1 MMKIQVWAGVVVAM
15 QRRILLV
22 ITLYVFFGASF
33 AAAQDAA
40 FQSGPG
46 LDSTTSEVALVPWAT
61 VVKDA
66 EKTKTVVEML
76 NAPLSRLHPDRD
88 AISFR
93 FSDAAY
99 WFIVPVINNEKFP
112 LERILVF
119 EPTWLDD
126 VEVTLVDSQGE
137 RQSFAGGDARTFAQ
151 RAELRRQTNFRLLLQ
166 PGNNKLI
173 VRVATRDPFFVAMS
187 LMDEAAFYEL
197 ASSDSKYFGLF
208 YGGLLSLLLFNF
220 MLFTSTRENMYL
232 AYSLHVTAFLTMYTI
247 YNGNAF
253 GLLFPDSPEL
263 SNWSHSVSIYLYSLT
278 GIVFARVFL
287 DLKRKEPSLYA
298 LWKRILIAWL
308 VSCVVTLFPSGYSS
322 HVLASIIWVILFSVF
337 SLLLGLAAVRH
348 RNNAAGLYL
357 SASVAGFCGSS
368 VTALTVL
375 GELPYTFTTYRA
387 ADFGMLIDA
396 IMLSL
401 AISDRISKAN
411 RLERLRRFFSPAVA
425 DQLLS
430 ASSEDL
436 YRPHHREIVVMF
448 LDLRGYT
455 AFTVKHGADE
465 VMRVLGEFH
474 SVMGELIAS
483 YGATLERFAGDGM
496 MIFFNDPVEIP
507 DPEAKAC
514 RMALEMQA
522 RFEELNRTWETRNY
536 SLSLGVGIA
545 QGVATIGAIGFEGR
559 RDYAA
564 IGNVTNLAAR
574 LCSQACGGQIIISST
589 VARNIREILPV
600 QPIQPLVLKG
610 FSEPVECYELVA
622 LREHH
627 QHPEPVSLARPEV
640 VPVSG

>member
-1 MMKIQVWAGVVVAM
+1 
-15 QRRILLV
+15 
-22 ITLYVFFGASF
+22 
-33 AAAQDAA
+33 
-40 FQSGPG
+40 
-46 LDSTTSEVALVPWAT
+46 
-61 VVKDA
+61 
-66 EKTKTVVEML
+66 
-76 NAPLSRLHPDRD
+76 
-88 AISFR
+88 
-93 FSDAAY
+93 
-99 WFIVPVINNEKFP
+99 
-112 LERILVF
+112 
-119 EPTWLDD
+119 
-126 VEVTLVDSQGE
+126 
-137 RQSFAGGDARTFAQ
+137 
-151 RAELRRQTNFRLLLQ
+151 
-166 PGNNKLI
+166 
-173 VRVATRDPFFVAMS
+173 
-187 LMDEAAFYEL
+187 
-197 ASSDSKYFGLF
+197 
-208 YGGLLSLLLFNF
+208 
-220 MLFTSTRENMYL
+220 
-232 AYSLHVTAFLTMYTI
+232 
-247 YNGNAF
+247 
-253 GLLFPDSPEL
+253 
-263 SNWSHSVSIYLYSLT
+263 
-278 GIVFARVFL
+278 
-287 DLKRKEPSLYA
+287 
-298 LWKRILIAWL
+298 
-308 VSCVVTLFPSGYSS
+308 
-322 HVLASIIWVILFSVF
+322 
-337 SLLLGLAAVRH
+337 
-348 RNNAAGLYL
+348 
-357 SASVAGFCGSS
+357 
-368 VTALTVL
+368 
-375 GELPYTFTTYRA
+375 
-387 ADFGMLIDA
+387 MLIDA

-610 FSEPVECYELVA
+610 FPEPVECYELVA